1 MDIDL
6 STHDLDSLEQQ
17 IRFERLRRRVEYGTH
32 AADGER
38 YLERRDVIEES
49 LLSDYFECVTAQALA
64 ESGEEARPE

>member
-32 AADGER
+32 AADEER
-38 YLERRDVIEES
+38 YLERREVIEES
-49 LLSDYFECVTAQALA
+49 LLTDYFQCVTAQALA
-64 ESGEEARPE
+64 ESEEEAQPK